1 MPKLLDQDREYI
13 STTEAAE
20 RSGLSPH
27 YLRKL
32 LKEGKLEGT
41 QLIRSWIIY
50 TDSLEKF
57 LATPRKSGPKG
68 PTGTRKKSVKVDKP
82 VFSSEKDAG

>member
-1 MPKLLDQDREYI
+1 MSQVLDQNREYI

-20 RSGLSPH
+20 RSGLTPH

-32 LKEGKLEGT
+32 LKDGKLEGT
-41 QLIRSWIIY
+41 QLIRSWVIY
-50 TDSLEKF
+50 TDSLDKF

-68 PTGTRKKSVKVDKP
+68 PTGTRKKAT
-82 VFSSEKDAG
+82 EKDQPASSPKKGAD

>member
-1 MPKLLDQDREYI
+1 MSKLLDQNREYI

-20 RSGLSPH
+20 RSGLTPH

-32 LKEGKLEGT
+32 LKEGKLEGI
-41 QLIRSWIIY
+41 QLIRSWVIY

-68 PTGTRKKSVKVDKP
+68 PTGARKKSAEADKP
-82 VFSSEKDAG
+82 VSSSEKDAG